1 MFTGL
6 IEEIGEVKF
15 KSQKNNSLILGIK
28 GEKITED
35 SKVGDSICV
44 DGVCLTIS
52 NIKNGVLFF
61 DVMAETLRVSTLNNL
76 RIGNQVNLE
85 RALKVDARFGGH
97 FVSGHTDGIGKII
110 QITSKG
116 NSKEMK
122 IATPAYDLQGQ
133 AYYSDSQRLR
143 RIATPSDF
151 TQFIVPKGSIAVDG
165 VSLTVVKVEMDY
177 FTVALIPHTLENST
191 LGMRRQ
197 GDKVNIEL
205 DILAKY
211 VAKK

>member
-6 IEEIGEVKF
+6 IEELGEVKF
-15 KSQKNNSLILGIK
+15 RSQKSNSLILGIK
-28 GEKITED
+28 GEKTLKD
-35 SKVGDSICV
+35 SRAGDSICV

-52 NIKNGVLFF
+52 NIKNGILFF
-61 DVMAETLRVSTLNNL
+61 DVMAETLKVSTLKEL
-76 RIGNQVNLE
+76 RIGKRINLE

-97 FVSGHTDGIGKII
+97 FVSGHIDGIGKII
-110 QITSKG
+110 GITLRG
-116 NSKEMK
+116 NSKEIK
-122 IATPAYDLQGQ
+122 IATSAK
-133 AYYSDSQRLR
+133 ADSQRLR

-151 TQFIVPKGSIAVDG
+151 MQFIVPKGSIAVDG
-165 VSLTVVKVEMDY
+165 VSLTVVDVGRNY
-177 FTVALIPHTLENST
+177 FTVSLIPHTLKNST

-197 GDKVNIEL
+197 GDRVNIEL